1 MPLLQCHSLKANPII
16 TYHNCRMK
24 HLFEE
29 WNSKQVS
36 GLDNEFAVSISTGF
50 TWWDNMLSYS
60 YLNVDHRK

>member
-1 MPLLQCHSLKANPII
+1 
-16 TYHNCRMK
+16 MK